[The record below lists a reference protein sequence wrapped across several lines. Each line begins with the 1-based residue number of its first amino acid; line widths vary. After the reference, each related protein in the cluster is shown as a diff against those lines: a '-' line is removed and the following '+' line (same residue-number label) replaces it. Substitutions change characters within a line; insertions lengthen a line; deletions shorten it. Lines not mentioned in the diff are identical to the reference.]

1 MTLRSIVLALAMFVS
16 VAAAAAGADTG
27 VIERRV
33 RVEIM
38 PAFEAMQAAANVH
51 DADAHVAYFAKDPKV
66 TFLAGDRRIIG
77 WQAILNQQRKWWPGG
92 RIQAGSGVET
102 PYTLTSGPDFIVLDP
117 RSALLSF
124 MLDAPK
130 TNADGTRID
139 RTIGV
144 SQLWQKRPEG
154 WRVIY
159 AHESVVVKPH

>member
-1 MTLRSIVLALAMFVS
+1 VPLRSIIIALVTILAVP
-16 VAAAAAGADTG
+16 AAADTM
-27 VIERRV
+27 ESRV
-33 RVEIM
+33 QAEIM
-38 PAFEAMQAAANVH
+38 PSFEAMQAAANVH
-51 DADAHVAYFAKDPKV
+51 DADAHVGYFAKDPKV
-66 TFLAGDRRIIG
+66 IFVAGDRRIIG
-77 WQAILNQQRKWWPGG
+77 WQAILDQQRKWWPGG
-92 RIQAGSGVET
+92 RIQTGSGVET
-102 PYTLTSGPDFIVLDP
+102 PYTLTAGPDFIVLDP

-159 AHESVVVKPH
+159 AHESVVVKQP